1 MKLPTS
7 SSCSTPSPRS
17 SRHPSAP
24 AAMPEPLNRQACKQ
38 QVFTGG
44 TGEVSL
50 LFTGRT
56 GTRSACYLQAEQAG
70 GHLQDEAL
78 RMALM
83 VRSRCRSRIY
93 PTSAN
98 QQNRTRVR
106 EFDRRG
112 VSNHGGR
119 VSRAAILRNASLRAA
134 PQDED

>member
-56 GTRSACYLQAEQAG
+56 GGRSACYLQAEQAG
-70 GHLQDEAL
+70 AGSRVAPGGATAPRWLQAEQCL
-78 RMALM
+78 IEQ
-83 VRSRCRSRIY
+83 RIY
-93 PTSAN
+93 NADQAGAPPQPAA
-98 QQNRTRVR
+98 VR
-106 EFDRRG
+106 PIEGCARRG
-112 VSNHGGR
+112 SPR
-119 VSRAAILRNASLRAA
+119 SASAI
-134 PQDED
+134 Q